1 MIALLPQVRVLI
13 FGILASLQTQKVFIL
28 FLRLFVKLPAS
39 SILLQTSCIPY
50 KTPENPD
57 LPTG

>member
-39 SILLQTSCIPY
+39 SILLRTSCIPY